1 MHTMLQRKAHPQ
13 QRSLAGRF
21 LALLLALAALW
32 LASRAVHGSEPLSA
46 PRGAVVLTVAGQISH
61 TNHSD
66 GAAFDADMLARLP
79 QHTLHTSTAVTDGV
93 RRFEGVLV
101 RDLLHAVG
109 AQGTTVRAR
118 ALNNY
123 SIDIPI
129 ADFETYDVLL
139 ASTMDG
145 ERLVPADKGPFWII
159 YPRDDFRELRDMR
172 YDYRWVWQ
180 LNHIT
185 VK

>member
-1 MHTMLQRKAHPQ
+1 MLRIWLGPRRYFAGWWLAPF
-13 QRSLAGRF
+13 LAG
-21 LALLLALAALW
+21 LGLW
-32 LASRAVHGSEPLSA
+32 LWLPQPAGHAADGLPAPHGSVILTISGNIAHINHPD
-46 PRGAVVLTVAGQISH
+46 GAV
-61 TNHSD
+61 
-66 GAAFDADMLARLP
+66 FDADMLAELP

-93 RRFEGVLV
+93 KRFDGVLM

-109 AQGTTVRAR
+109 AKGKTVRAR

-123 SIDIPI
+123 SVEIPI
-129 ADFETYDVLL
+129 ADFENYDVLL
-139 ASTMDG
+139 AVAMDG
-145 ERLVPADKGPFWII
+145 ERLVPADKGPLWII

-180 LNHIT
+180 LNRLA